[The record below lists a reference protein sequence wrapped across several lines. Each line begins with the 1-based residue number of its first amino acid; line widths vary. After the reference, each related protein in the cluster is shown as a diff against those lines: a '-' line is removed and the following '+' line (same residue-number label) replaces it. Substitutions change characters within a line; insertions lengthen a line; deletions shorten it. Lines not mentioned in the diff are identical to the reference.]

1 MGLGEGVVVSGRG
14 YEKKRG
20 IKGKIKYKVPIRTI
34 PLFWSSVRPNSY
46 NILKSLIIFIY
57 VLRFVIG

>member
-20 IKGKIKYKVPIRTI
+20 IKGKIKYKG
-34 PLFWSSVRPNSY
+34 LY
-46 NILKSLIIFIY
+46 A
-57 VLRFVIG
+57 RFLYFGLA